1 MFIVL
6 PGKNDRNETKTAA
19 EYLSNET
26 KNTRTTPGCTATGRH
41 RGVSPQRQVSSA
53 RQQAQRTQFA
63 IQGGAPQSQQA
74 CSGIDIVSIL
84 KKQRQEITGF
94 SAEVEGDRVQV
105 DEAKPFKSILV
116 KFFLEGNIDP
126 KKALKSAEL
135 SFDKYCSVSKTL
147 EPNVAIAY
155 EVYVNGNLAN

>member
-1 MFIVL
+1 MKITL
-6 PGKNDRNETKTAA
+6 NRINSD
-19 EYLSNET
+19 YLFECTNQSGN
-26 KNTRTTPGCTATGRH
+26 KILLDNTSQPDAK
-41 RGVSPQRQVSSA
+41 GVSPMESILMAVA
-53 RQQAQRTQFA
+53 
-63 IQGGAPQSQQA
+63 G

-94 SAEVEGDRVQV
+94 SAEVEGERVQV
-105 DEAKPFKSILV
+105 DDAKPFKSILV

-155 EVYVNGNLAN
+155 EVYVNGNLAK

>member
-1 MFIVL
+1 MKITL
-6 PGKNDRNETKTAA
+6 NRINSD
-19 EYLSNET
+19 YLFECTNQAGN
-26 KNTRTTPGCTATGRH
+26 KILLDNTSQPDAK
-41 RGVSPQRQVSSA
+41 GVSPMESILMAVA
-53 RQQAQRTQFA
+53 
-63 IQGGAPQSQQA
+63 G

-94 SAEVEGDRVQV
+94 SAEVEGERVQV
-105 DEAKPFKSILV
+105 DDAKPFKSILV